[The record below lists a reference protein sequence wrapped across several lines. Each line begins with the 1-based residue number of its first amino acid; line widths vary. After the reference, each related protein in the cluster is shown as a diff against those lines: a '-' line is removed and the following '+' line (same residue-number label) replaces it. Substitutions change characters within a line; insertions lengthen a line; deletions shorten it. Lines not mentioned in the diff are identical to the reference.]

1 MISLFLPLAFLAL
14 ASSSS
19 PQTPA
24 ITRQA
29 SLEFTTGAAD
39 SGPAVCYKM
48 RSYIFA
54 RNDDAAPKLVR
65 ETTCST
71 ARPRLNR
78 SKSPKARIVPA
89 N

>member
-1 MISLFLPLAFLAL
+1 MISLFLPFAFLAL
-14 ASSSS
+14 ASSS
-19 PQTPA
+19 PQMPASTTP
-24 ITRQA
+24 T
-29 SLEFTTGAAD
+29 SFEFTTGAAD

-78 SKSPKARIVPA
+78 SKMPKARIVPA

>member
-14 ASSSS
+14 ASSS

-24 ITRQA
+24 STA
-29 SLEFTTGAAD
+29 PTSLGYTAGAAD

-78 SKSPKARIVPA
+78 SKLPKARIVPA